1 MSRLT
6 WFEIHAAEPA
16 RAMRFYAGLLG
27 WSFDS
32 FGDDYWLIRTGDPA
46 KPGID
51 GGLMPRRGPAPAE
64 GQPVNAYTCVVSVD
78 DVDVAVAMIPGLGGT
93 IAVPKFA
100 VPSVGWLAYARDTEG
115 NLFGLMT
122 MDERA
127 A

>member
-1 MSRLT
+1 M
-6 WFEIHAAEPA
+6 
-16 RAMRFYAGLLG
+16 
-27 WSFDS
+27 
-32 FGDDYWLIRTGDPA
+32 
-46 KPGID
+46 
-51 GGLMPRRGPAPAE
+51 
-64 GQPVNAYTCVVSVD
+64 SVD

-93 IAVPKFA
+93 IAAPKFA